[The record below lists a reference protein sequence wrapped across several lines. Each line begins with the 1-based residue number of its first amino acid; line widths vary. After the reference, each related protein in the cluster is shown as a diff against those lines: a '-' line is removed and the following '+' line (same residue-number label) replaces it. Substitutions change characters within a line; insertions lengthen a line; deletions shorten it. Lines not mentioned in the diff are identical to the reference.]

1 MTAATSRGVTVTP
14 KNCMNYWRKFLALEL
29 MILPDETE
37 YINFHTGI
45 YFGIV
50 KTG

>member
-1 MTAATSRGVTVTP
+1 MTAATCRGVTVTP
-14 KNCMNYWRKFLALEL
+14 KSCMNYWRKFLALEL
-29 MILPDETE
+29 VILPDETE

-50 KTG
+50 KTR

>member
-1 MTAATSRGVTVTP
+1 MTVATSRGVTVTP
-14 KNCMNYWRKFLALEL
+14 KNWRKFLALEL
-29 MILPDETE
+29 VILPDETE

-50 KTG
+50 KTR